1 MEDFVTF
8 EIAKKLKEKG
18 FKEECL
24 YHYIGEDL
32 VCNIESSISNNQL
45 WFSHNKFDN
54 IWHRDNYDA
63 PTIEQAFKWLRNNKK
78 TMISILPVA
87 FNEKEN
93 KFNKYYCTIYYAAKG
108 IVFESHERPETF
120 ETYEKCALDAIEYV
134 LDNLI

>member
-18 FKEECL
+18 FNIPSYFYYRTDDKFL
-24 YHYIGEDL
+24 HNAVVGKPL
-32 VCNIESSISNNQL
+32 VYCDKIDDDVVI
-45 WFSHNKFDN
+45 
-54 IWHRDNYDA
+54 A
-63 PTIEQAFKWLRNNKK
+63 PTISQVSKWLRNNKK

-93 KFNKYYCTIYYAAKG
+93 KFHQYYCTIYYADKG
-108 IVFESHERPETF
+108 IGFEIHERPNTF
-120 ETYEKCALDAIEYV
+120 ETYEECALDAIEYS

>member
-18 FKEECL
+18 FSLNNNDVELIGCRFIFSDECTIKRISM
-24 YHYIGEDL
+24 IGAYDKGYFGE
-32 VCNIESSISNNQL
+32 NINC
-45 WFSHNKFDN
+45 
-54 IWHRDNYDA
+54 
-63 PTIEQAFKWLRNNKK
+63 PTISQVLKWLRNNKK

-93 KFNKYYCTIYYAAKG
+93 KFNQYYCTIYYATKEF
-108 IVFESHERPETF
+108 VFESHERPDTF
-120 ETYEKCALDAIEYV
+120 ETYEECALDAIEYS